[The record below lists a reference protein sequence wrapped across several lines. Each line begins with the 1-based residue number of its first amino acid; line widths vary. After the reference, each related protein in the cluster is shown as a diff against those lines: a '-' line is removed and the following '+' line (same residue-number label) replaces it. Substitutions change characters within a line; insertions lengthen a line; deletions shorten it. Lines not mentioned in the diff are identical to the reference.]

1 MARDLYAV
9 LGVSKTAT
17 PDEIKKT
24 FRKLAAKYH
33 PDKNPG
39 DAKAEARFK
48 EVNAAH
54 EVLSDSRKR
63 ALYDEFGEA
72 ALREGF
78 DPEQARQYQ
87 QWASRGGSRG
97 APGGGA
103 GVPFD
108 LEDILGGRGG
118 GGAGVGSVLE
128 DLLGGRFSKRRGP
141 MKGQDLQSEVTID
154 FVSAIRGTTV
164 QLQPQGGGA
173 PVTVRIPPGAHEG
186 SRVRIRGQ
194 GGPGAAGGAPGD
206 LLLHIHVRPH
216 PYFRREGDDL
226 HLDVPITVAEAFNG
240 ARIAIPTPDGTV
252 TLKVPEK
259 TQSGQIL
266 RLRGKGVARKGK
278 PAGDLYVRFEIQ
290 LPTVDTPEVKQA
302 IEIID
307 QAQREDLRAKLHF

>member
-48 EVNAAH
+48 EVNAAN
-54 EVLSDSRKR
+54 EVLSDPKKR
-63 ALYDEFGEA
+63 ALYDEFGEV

-78 DPEQARQYQ
+78 DPDQARQYQ
-87 QWASRGGSRG
+87 QWASRGAGRG
-97 APGGGA
+97 APSGG

-108 LEDILGGRGG
+108 LEDLLGGRG

-141 MKGQDLQSEVTID
+141 MKGQDLESEITID
-154 FVSAIRGTTV
+154 FASAIQGTTV
-164 QLQPQGGGA
+164 QLQLQGK
-173 PVTVRIPPGAHEG
+173 PSPLTVRIPAGAHEG
-186 SRVRIRGQ
+186 SRVRLRGQ
-194 GGPGAAGGAPGD
+194 GAPGGAGGAPGD
-206 LLLHIHVRPH
+206 LVLHIHVKPH
-216 PYFRREGDDL
+216 PFFRREGNDL
-226 HLDVPITVAEAFNG
+226 HLDVPITIAEAFKG
-240 ARIAIPTPDGTV
+240 ARVRIPTPDGTV

-259 TQSGQIL
+259 AQSGQIL

-278 PAGDLYVRFEIQ
+278 PAGDLYVRFEVQ
-290 LPTVDTPEVKQA
+290 LPTADGPEVEEA
-302 IEIID
+302 IKLLERI
-307 QAQREDLRAKLHF
+307 QTEDPRARLHF